1 MWIRAI
7 LVVAGALAA
16 LVVARDAPNFLVVE
30 AMIGVALIAAV
41 VLLLALV
48 NRRR

>member
-1 MWIRAI
+1 MWVRAI

-30 AMIGVALIAAV
+30 AMVAVVLIAAV
-41 VLLLALV
+41 VGLLALL